1 MSDKQ
6 AQEQNQEQTQNQE
19 PRQEQ
24 AAKAAPAPSPA
35 PQEKVFAQGWCF
47 VKIFVFFVLGCIIGT
62 YYEEILWFI
71 RFHERVNRQGI
82 FYGPFSPI
90 YGLGISIF
98 VIFLGRN
105 AEKRSWLKT
114 WAWSALIGGCTEYAT
129 SLIAEKIF
137 GSTIWD
143 YSNVPTNINGR
154 TTLLFMIFW
163 GLGGMVLMK
172 LVYPFISKWIEKIP
186 YKIGQPVFC
195 IALALM
201 IVDLV
206 LSYGAMGRR
215 AMRDQ
220 GMPPQTFIGE
230 FFDRV
235 YPDEYIDEKIPA
247 MVFRQGE

>member
-6 AQEQNQEQTQNQE
+6 TQEQNQEQTQNQE
-19 PRQEQ
+19 Q
-24 AAKAAPAPSPA
+24 AAKAAPAPSQA
-35 PQEKVFAQGWCF
+35 PREKVFAQGWCF
-47 VKIFVFFVLGCIIGT
+47 IKIFVFFVLGCIIGT

-186 YKIGQPVFC
+186 YRIGQPIFY

-247 MVFRQGE
+247 MVFKQGE

>member
-1 MSDKQ
+1 MN
-6 AQEQNQEQTQNQE
+6 EQPT
-19 PRQEQ
+19 QEQ
-24 AAKAAPAPSPA
+24 AAEQASPQAAPA
-35 PQEKVFAQGWCF
+35 EKKVFAQGYCF

-71 RFHERVNRQGI
+71 RFHEKVDRQGV

-143 YSNVPTNINGR
+143 YSNIPLNINGR
-154 TTLLFMIFW
+154 TTLPFMVFW

-172 LVYPFISKWIEKIP
+172 LVYPFVSKWIEKIP
-186 YKIGQPVFC
+186 YKVGQVVFY

-215 AMRDQ
+215 TMRDQ
-220 GMPPQTFIGE
+220 GMPPKTFIGQ

-247 MVFRQGE
+247 MVFKQE

>member
-1 MSDKQ
+1 MN
-6 AQEQNQEQTQNQE
+6 EQPT
-19 PRQEQ
+19 QEQ
-24 AAKAAPAPSPA
+24 AAEQASPQAAPA
-35 PQEKVFAQGWCF
+35 EKKVFAQGYCF

-71 RFHERVNRQGI
+71 RFHEKVDRQGV

-143 YSNVPTNINGR
+143 YSNIPLNINGR
-154 TTLLFMIFW
+154 TTLPFMVFW

-172 LVYPFISKWIEKIP
+172 LVYPFVSKWIEKIP
-186 YKIGQPVFC
+186 YKVGQVVFY
-195 IALALM
+195 IALVLM
-201 IVDLV
+201 IIDLV

-220 GMPPQTFIGE
+220 GMPPKTFIGQ

-247 MVFRQGE
+247 MVFKQE

>member
-1 MSDKQ
+1 MSDYQ
-6 AQEQNQEQTQNQE
+6 EQEQNQEQE
-19 PRQEQ
+19 AR
-24 AAKAAPAPSPA
+24 AVPAPLPA
-35 PQEKVFAQGWCF
+35 PEGKVFAQGWCF

-71 RFHERVNRQGI
+71 RFHERVNRQGV

-90 YGLGISIF
+90 YGLGVSIF

-143 YSNVPTNINGR
+143 YSNIPLNINGR
-154 TTLLFMIFW
+154 TTLPFMVFW

-186 YKIGQPVFC
+186 YRIGQVVFYT
-195 IALALM
+195 ALVLM
-201 IVDLV
+201 VIDLV

-215 AMRDQ
+215 TMRDQ
-220 GMPPQTFIGE
+220 GIPPQTFIGE

-247 MVFRQGE
+247 MVFKQEE

>member
-1 MSDKQ
+1 MN
-6 AQEQNQEQTQNQE
+6 EQPT
-19 PRQEQ
+19 QEQ
-24 AAKAAPAPSPA
+24 ATEQASPQAAPA
-35 PQEKVFAQGWCF
+35 EKKVFAQGYCF

-71 RFHERVNRQGI
+71 RFHEKVDRQGV

-143 YSNVPTNINGR
+143 YSNIPLNINGR
-154 TTLLFMIFW
+154 TTLPFMVFW

-172 LVYPFISKWIEKIP
+172 LVYPFVSKWIEKIP
-186 YKIGQPVFC
+186 YKVGQVVFY
-195 IALALM
+195 IALVLM
-201 IVDLV
+201 IIDLV

-220 GMPPQTFIGE
+220 GMPPKTFIGQ

-247 MVFRQGE
+247 MVFKQE